1 MDLKTLLFLKAA
13 SGSDPATEETVTG
26 NPVVFQTSLARN
38 LTGFTIP
45 FETAGITGLRIFR
58 TGKNLFDKAAPIS
71 SENHYLKLDGTESG
85 SGNYNISGPIVAVAG
100 TKYTLSGLTGGSPAI
115 CYFNAADERIGGA
128 VYNNQSHLTT
138 TAPDGTAYMKVSI
151 PKAKVDEFMI
161 EVGQEVTTYEAYTGN
176 SFSVSFGETVN
187 SGSFDAVTGKL
198 TATDPAK
205 IIDLQP
211 VRVQTLIGTNT
222 VWTDTGGTNTVKYKT

>member
-1 MDLKTLLFLKAA
+1 
-13 SGSDPATEETVTG
+13 
-26 NPVVFQTSLARN
+26 
-38 LTGFTIP
+38 
-45 FETAGITGLRIFR
+45 
-58 TGKNLFDKAAPIS
+58 
-71 SENHYLKLDGTESG
+71 
-85 SGNYNISGPIVAVAG
+85 
-100 TKYTLSGLTGGSPAI
+100 
-115 CYFNAADERIGGA
+115 
-128 VYNNQSHLTT
+128 
-138 TAPDGTAYMKVSI
+138 MKVSI